1 MKYQVSLHTK
11 HHIFIHEDNMLSA
24 HMKDHCRYVT
34 YKNCSLWNDLVFHW
48 HLYNKRNI
56 TQLPGDMKFL
66 LMLKNPHTST
76 YELKSS
82 PKMNLKNSPFWSKE
96 SDSEHYLQ
104 LKVHMGI

>member
-1 MKYQVSLHTK
+1 
-11 HHIFIHEDNMLSA
+11 
-24 HMKDHCRYVT
+24 
-34 YKNCSLWNDLVFHW
+34 
-48 HLYNKRNI
+48 
-56 TQLPGDMKFL
+56 MKFL

-96 SDSEHYLQ
+96 SDSEHYVQ